1 MVIKKRQILWDWTNT
16 GGAGNPGIPDKI
28 NQIPFDNNSPVA
40 SVVNWN
46 AWVPP
51 ELKDRVPFRPMVRVL
66 ENTKGNDWAIIQNT
80 KYPIIL
86 FLNEPER
93 AGISPEQARDIWY
106 NQMLPLRKN
115 KGKKLGS
122 PAVASDDN
130 GRKWIEKF
138 MSLVAK
144 DAPDFLCL
152 HYYSTNGNDA
162 IKYIT
167 DMHNKWPKPKVMVT
181 EIASID
187 RNYQSVLGFTVQLVN
202 WMDKQDWIAEYGIFD
217 FQRKVADGFVSPA
230 AQLMDG
236 NGNLTELGKMYVHQQ
251 PLKFPGQANVSAF
264 TALEAEPQQHAIEAA
279 SLGEETGKTGE
290 PLSHEGDF
298 QAAEA
303 SAEEE
308 AQEFG
313 VSAAAALSQDQQKA
327 LDAHN
332 NKRKGKGLQ
341 PLAWDAQLANNA
353 TAYAQHLAKIGKM
366 EHSSGDQRPNQGENL
381 AWASA
386 SGTPLIMSAN
396 MWLNEE
402 KNYHGEPIGQ
412 GNFGSYGHYTQCMWK
427 STTKVGMGSAKDAKG
442 GVYIVGRYSPTGNWT
457 GQKPY

>member
-1 MVIKKRQILWDWTNT
+1 MVIKKRQLLWDWTNT
-16 GGAGNPGIPDKI
+16 AGPGNPGVPDKI
-28 NQIPFDNNSPVA
+28 NQVPFGGNCPVA

-66 ENTKGNDWAIIQNT
+66 QSASGNDWATIENT

-86 FLNEPER
+86 FFNEPER
-93 AGISPEQARDIWY
+93 AGITPEKARDIWY
-106 NQMLPLRKN
+106 SQMLPLRKN

-130 GRKWIEKF
+130 GQKWIEKF

-144 DAPDFLCL
+144 DPPDFLCL
-152 HYYSTNGNDA
+152 HYYSKSGNDA
-162 IKYIT
+162 IKYIQN
-167 DMHNKWPKPKVMVT
+167 MHNKFPKHKVMVT
-181 EIASID
+181 EIACID
-187 RNYQSVLGFTVQLVN
+187 RNYQAVLAFTVQVCN
-202 WMDKQDWIAEYGIFD
+202 WLDSQDWVFEYGLFD
-217 FQRKVADGFVSPA
+217 FQRKAADNFVSPA

-236 NGNLTELGKMYVHQQ
+236 NGNFTELGNLYVSQQ
-251 PLKFPGQANVSAF
+251 PMKVPGKAAVSAKAF
-264 TALEAEPQQHAIEAA
+264 VAESVAESVPESDEA
-279 SLGEETGKTGE
+279 KTGE
-290 PLSHEGDF
+290 PLSHEPTDTVN
-298 QAAEA
+298 EA
-303 SAEEE
+303 SVEVE
-308 AQEFG
+308 AFS
-313 VSAAAALSQDQQKA
+313 VAAALAPDQQKA
-327 LDAHN
+327 LDLHN
-332 NKRKGKGLQ
+332 NKRKAKGLK
-341 PLAWDAQLANNA
+341 PLAWDSQLAKNA
-353 TAYAQHLAKIGKM
+353 TDYAKHLAAIGKL

-381 AWASA
+381 AWAS
-386 SGTPLIMSAN
+386 STNTPLAMSAQ

-442 GVYIVGRYSPTGNWT
+442 GVYTVGRYSPPGNFI